1 MIHQIILNTGAGS
14 EWMPLTIGFAI
25 LLILLMMSAL
35 ISGSEVAF
43 FSLGPGDIQELE
55 IDRDKDRSSEL
66 AIKLLDNP
74 KELLATILIA
84 NNFINVGIIILAT
97 YLSEL
102 LFPAGSITLLTKFVI
117 DVVAITFLL
126 LLFGEVI
133 PKIYATKHGMQL
145 SLLMAKP
152 LHFTAKLP
160 PFSWIKLGLVR
171 GTSLIGRLGSK
182 KSVNVSTDELTQ
194 AVELTIGE
202 DEDQSEKKIWQDIV
216 RFGEKDVK
224 QIMKPR
230 VDVEALD
237 ISLSYHEIYE
247 ILNDSKYS
255 RLPVFKESFDQI
267 EGILFIKDLL
277 PYLDEENNFKWQKLM
292 REPFFV
298 PENKKIDDL
307 MVNFQDLKTHMAIV
321 VDEYGGTSG
330 IVTLEDVLEEI
341 VGEITDEFDD
351 DDLAYSKLDDFNYV
365 FEGKISLIDL
375 YKILEIDGNEF
386 EEAKSESDTLAG
398 FMIEQAGKILKKG
411 ERMKFNEY
419 TFTVE
424 AADARKIK
432 RIKVSIQPQTED
444 EETEKK

>member
-1 MIHQIILNTGAGS
+1 MEPPLQIQHLLAIQVNNELVPLIIGVIIL
-14 EWMPLTIGFAI
+14 LV
-25 LLILLMMSAL
+25 LLMMSAL

-43 FSLGPGDIQELE
+43 FSLNPNDLQVLE
-55 IDRDKDRSSEL
+55 NDKEKNKSSAL

-74 KELLATILIA
+74 KDLLAVILIA

-97 YLSEL
+97 YLSTM
-102 LFPAGSITLLTKFVI
+102 LFPEGSLSLLAKFLI
-117 DVVAITFLL
+117 DVVVITFLL

-145 SLLMAKP
+145 SLIMAKP
-152 LHFTAKLP
+152 LHFIGRLP
-160 PFSWIKLGLVR
+160 PFSWLKLGLVT
-171 GTSLIGRLGSK
+171 GTSLISNLGRK
-182 KSVNVSTDELTQ
+182 KSVKVSTDELTQ
-194 AVELTIGE
+194 AVELAIGE
-202 DEDQSEKKIWQDIV
+202 SEDQSEKKIWQDIV

-237 ISLSYHEIYE
+237 ITLSYHEVYE
-247 ILNDSKYS
+247 ILEETKYS
-255 RLPVFKESFDQI
+255 RLPVFRESFDQI

-277 PYLDEENNFKWQKLM
+277 PYLDEPDNFKWQKLM

-307 MVNFQDLKTHMAIV
+307 MVNFQEKKTHMAVV

-351 DDLAYSKLDDFNYV
+351 DDLAYSKLDDNNYV
-365 FEGKISLIDL
+365 FEGKVSLIDL
-375 YKILEIDGNEF
+375 YKILEIDGSEF

-398 FMIEQAGKILKKG
+398 FVIEQAGKILKKG
-411 ERMKFNEY
+411 ERVKFNNY

-424 AADARKIK
+424 AADARKVK
-432 RIKVSIQPQTED
+432 RIKLTIEEVND
-444 EETEKK
+444 EE